1 MQILLD
7 NIALGLVKNIMI
19 KNQGESM
26 YVDHLPCMV
35 KFVNI
40 FYRICFS
47 RTLHHLYLL
56 LKAQCP
62 FSTE

>member
-40 FYRICFS
+40 FYR
-47 RTLHHLYLL
+47 LYE
-56 LKAQCP
+56 AASDFGIQIRATVHS
-62 FSTE
+62 FIH